1 MTMKSQKK
9 LNNFNKKV
17 KKILEEIEKTK
28 KKHQIKNKITLIA
41 VTKNHTKEKIK
52 EAIKAGLKIIGENKI
67 QEAEKKFNGI
77 KLNAEKHL
85 IGHLQSNKVKK
96 AIELFDVIQTADT
109 IKIINKINRHAKA
122 INKKQKIMLQVNIG
136 KDEKQ
141 HGFLEGEIEKNH
153 EEINKNKNIIVV
165 GIMMIAPQNKTKKE
179 LREIF
184 KKTKNIQEKIEKKIR
199 ECKNVSMGMSG
210 DYKEAIAEGA
220 THIRIG
226 TALFGKR

>member
-96 AIELFDVIQTADT
+96 AYF
-109 IKIINKINRHAKA
+109 
-122 INKKQKIMLQVNIG
+122 
-136 KDEKQ
+136 
-141 HGFLEGEIEKNH
+141 
-153 EEINKNKNIIVV
+153 
-165 GIMMIAPQNKTKKE
+165 
-179 LREIF
+179 
-184 KKTKNIQEKIEKKIR
+184 
-199 ECKNVSMGMSG
+199 
-210 DYKEAIAEGA
+210 
-220 THIRIG
+220 
-226 TALFGKR
+226 